1 MPLYPNREL
10 GNLINHG
17 VIKTNNDNV
26 EENENLIGIDILYD
40 LDAKNTGTIDLTGKS
55 VMGVYNS
62 MRTAY
67 EVDKNGDVSYRNG
80 SQFVMKKGGGNT
92 KLPEIKASG
101 ENSIAL
107 YSNGIK
113 NENKIEEG
121 KISSYGGVALYADR
135 SSIDLGTSSTSP
147 ELAVGNYGKMVGVM
161 FYNYSHTRPDE
172 HNKLKNVPIERPIPT
187 GVFVLNNNVDALSL
201 IHI

>member
-1 MPLYPNREL
+1 MILYPTREL

-67 EVDKNGDVSYRNG
+67 EVDKNGDVSYRLG
-80 SQFVMKKGGGNT
+80 SHFVMKK
-92 KLPEIKASG
+92 
-101 ENSIAL
+101 
-107 YSNGIK
+107 
-113 NENKIEEG
+113 EE
-121 KISSYGGVALYADR
+121 VTL
-135 SSIDLGTSSTSP
+135 
-147 ELAVGNYGKMVGVM
+147 N
-161 FYNYSHTRPDE
+161 F
-172 HNKLKNVPIERPIPT
+172 LK
-187 GVFVLNNNVDALSL
+187 
-201 IHI
+201 